1 MISLVWRFYHGF
13 RNFLTVLS
21 RISELATVL
30 SRISEFFGGF
40 ITDFRKI
47 ENGSFSVEKSTH
59 SRKLIKLKGI
69 PNPLLIIRMQI
80 QYSFLLFR
88 TSIMSH
94 YLTLLMRILIV
105 YKLHIYKILQ
115 LPIINWK
122 VKVDVLVQF
131 LNFIFFS
138 WSKKCKNSQCI
149 SGLKQSKRDLMSNWR
164 KWYWNIFVIKQKL
177 KKKEFI
183 WKLISWCQL
192 KFLGKYLRDGKKQTK
207 KERTG
212 KL

>member
-1 MISLVWRFYHGF
+1 M
-13 RNFLTVLS
+13 
-21 RISELATVL
+21 TVL
-30 SRISEFFGGF
+30 SRISEFFDGFITDFRTNDGF

-115 LPIINWK
+115 LPIINLK

-138 WSKKCKNSQCI
+138 WSKKCKFSMYLRSQAI
-149 SGLKQSKRDLMSNWR
+149 KKRSD
-164 KWYWNIFVIKQKL
+164 VKL
-177 KKKEFI
+177 KKVI
-183 WKLISWCQL
+183 L
-192 KFLGKYLRDGKKQTK
+192 KYFCN
-207 KERTG
+207 
-212 KL
+212 